1 MRIPAVPLAWQNL
14 AHDRVRFALFAAGI
28 GFAVVLMG
36 VQYGIMNAM
45 LDSNTVL
52 IQRLKGD
59 LVLLNPNKAS
69 LLFREAISQR
79 RIEQAKGVPG
89 VRSVS
94 PLYLEY
100 STATLRHTATDPR
113 DRTNTRRIRVIG
125 VQPDADILDLPTI
138 TRDNWLTLHTPG
150 TALYDTKSRPH
161 PDQVNHRGQSVFG
174 KLEPGAHTELAGR
187 DITLVNGFEIGFDFG
202 TDGSLV
208 VSDRTFAGWVREPY
222 FPFNPLAE
230 ADLGVVKLEPG
241 TNPRTAKAALQAKFA
256 EDGDVL
262 VLTRDEL
269 VAREKQFWWTNTPIG
284 FAFGAG
290 VLLGFV
296 VGMVICYQILAS
308 DVADHLPEYATLKA
322 IGYSNRYLSWI
333 VLQES
338 LILAVAGFVPGMLTT
353 YGIYLLLTEITG
365 LPMLLTSGRFALI
378 LVLTL
383 IMCAGSGLLAVR
395 KVKKVDPAD
404 VF

>member
-69 LLFREAISQR
+69 LLFREAITQR
-79 RIEQAKGVPG
+79 RLEQAKGVPG

-113 DRTNTRRIRVIG
+113 ERTNTRRIRVIG
-125 VQPDADILDLPTI
+125 VPPDADILDLPTI
-138 TRDNWLTLHTPG
+138 TRDDWHTLNTPG

-174 KLEPGAHTELAGR
+174 KLEPGAHT
-187 DITLVNGFEIGFDFG
+187 
-202 TDGSLV
+202 
-208 VSDRTFAGWVREPY
+208 
-222 FPFNPLAE
+222 
-230 ADLGVVKLEPG
+230 
-241 TNPRTAKAALQAKFA
+241 
-256 EDGDVL
+256 
-262 VLTRDEL
+262 
-269 VAREKQFWWTNTPIG
+269 
-284 FAFGAG
+284 
-290 VLLGFV
+290 
-296 VGMVICYQILAS
+296 
-308 DVADHLPEYATLKA
+308 
-322 IGYSNRYLSWI
+322 
-333 VLQES
+333 
-338 LILAVAGFVPGMLTT
+338 
-353 YGIYLLLTEITG
+353 
-365 LPMLLTSGRFALI
+365 
-378 LVLTL
+378 
-383 IMCAGSGLLAVR
+383 
-395 KVKKVDPAD
+395 
-404 VF
+404 